1 MQIATFE
8 FRQGSRLVDSF
19 LSTLVLFMICAWLP
33 QAMVTMKS
41 LPIIYDGK
49 RNARFG
55 VIPKR
60 PSTIKEVQWFEV
72 EPCMI
77 FHVTNAWQDG
87 ADVIKLYACA
97 FQDVCPR
104 RFDRFHGF
112 LGMNRRQLLLRAQE
126 LGRPTKV
133 HNGGGG
139 VESCRHLSVYAGS
152 ITSNCL
158 FGSSLLIP
166 LAYSTFVHWLLDAF
180 HHLLTT
186 SCIQGY
192 N

>member
-1 MQIATFE
+1 MQNATFE
-8 FRQGSRLVDSF
+8 FRQGSRLVNSL
-19 LSTLVLFMICAWLP
+19 LSSVVLFMTCAWLP

-87 ADVIKLYACA
+87 ADVIKLHACA

-104 RFDRFHGF
+104 RFDRSCGC
-112 LGMNRRQLLLRAQE
+112 LGMNGRQLMLGAHD
-126 LGRPTKV
+126 LGRLNDGTMMVVVWIRK
-133 HNGGGG
+133 
-139 VESCRHLSVYAGS
+139 HLSVYAGS
-152 ITSNCL
+152 MTSSCL

-166 LAYSTFVHWLLDAF
+166 LASSTFVHWLLDAF
-180 HHLLTT
+180 H
-186 SCIQGY
+186 
-192 N
+192 